1 MTSQKIILQQLLPE
15 VNLGNAISVGVQGIN
30 IDSRSIKNGD
40 VFIALVGAKID
51 GRQFIANAIEQ
62 GASAVLVEADKQW
75 QGINWIGNIP
85 VIAVDELAQKVS
97 EIAGRFYAHPSQC
110 CRLIGVT
117 GTNGKTTCTLLIAQ
131 VAALLAKQEKTS
143 AGLFSE
149 EKAGVVGT
157 LGFGVLDSASLAP
170 LAQQISAI
178 QSTGLTTPD
187 PVNLQNIL
195 AHLVEQKATTIAIE
209 VSSHSLVLG
218 RVKALQFDTA
228 IFTNLTQDH
237 LDFHGDLASYGNA
250 KAQLLNYANLK
261 HAIINIDDAWA
272 TGLLQKIPQSVFAT
286 SFSISNSSADV
297 YLTELQL
304 TTTGATAQL
313 HSPWG
318 NAELVSP
325 FIGKFNLSNLLAVI
339 AAMCA
344 DGADLKT
351 VLRLL
356 PQLQAAPGRMQSVVI
371 DDSQQDVHVVVD
383 YAHTPDALENTLRA
397 IREHTQAR
405 VWSVFGCGGDRDKTK
420 RPLMGRI
427 AEKYSD
433 YIIITNDN
441 PRSEEPSAIAADII
455 RGLLNANGCLVIAD
469 RAQAIDFAVQQAK
482 SGDLVLIAGKG
493 HEEYQIFAE
502 QTLSFSDVKQARLA
516 LQRRIAKRD
525 LDNFNLGDS
534 SNHDNQQGSLS

>member
-1 MTSQKIILQQLLPE
+1 MISQKIILQQLLPE
-15 VNLGNAISVGVQGIN
+15 INLSNTAAIEVQGIN
-30 IDSRSIKNGD
+30 LDSRTITSGE
-40 VFIALVGAKID
+40 VFVALVGAKVD
-51 GRQFIANAIEQ
+51 GRQFIAKAIEL
-62 GASAVLVEADKQW
+62 GAAAILVEADKQW
-75 QGINWIGNIP
+75 QGIDWIGNVP
-85 VIAVDELAQKVS
+85 VIAIENLAQQVS
-97 EIAGRFYAHPSQC
+97 EVSGRFYSHPSQS

-117 GTNGKTTCTLLIAQ
+117 GTNGKTTCTLLLAQ
-131 VAALLAKQEKTS
+131 LAALLAKQEKNT
-143 AGLFSE
+143 
-149 EKAGVVGT
+149 AGVVGT
-157 LGFGVLDSASLAP
+157 LGFGILDANALAP
-170 LAQQISAI
+170 LAQQISAVH
-178 QSTGLTTPD
+178 STGLTTPD
-187 PVNLQNIL
+187 PISLQKIL
-195 AHLVEQKATTIAIE
+195 ADLVAQKAATIAIE

-218 RVKALQFDTA
+218 RVAALQFDTA

-237 LDFHGDLASYGNA
+237 LDFHGDLASYGKA
-250 KAQLLNYANLK
+250 KAQLLNQPNLK
-261 HAIINIDDAWA
+261 HAIINFDDAWA
-272 TGLLQKIPQSVFAT
+272 KSLLQKIPRDVPQKVAVI
-286 SFSISNSSADV
+286 SFSISDSDADV

-304 TTTGATAQL
+304 TATGATAQL

-318 NAELVSP
+318 NAELASP

-339 AAMCA
+339 AAMCVG
-344 DGADLKT
+344 GADLKT
-351 VLRLL
+351 VLNVI
-356 PQLQAAPGRMQSVVI
+356 PQLQAAPGRMQSVVL

-433 YIIITNDN
+433 YVIITNDN

-455 RGLLNANGCLVIAD
+455 RGLHNANGCLVIAD

-534 SNHDNQQGSLS
+534 SNHDNQQGSL

>member
-15 VNLGNAISVGVQGIN
+15 MNLGNAAAVEVQGIN
-30 IDSRSIKNGD
+30 LDSRTIKSGE
-40 VFIALVGAKID
+40 VFVALVGAKVD
-51 GRQFIANAIEQ
+51 GRQFIAKAIEL
-62 GASAVLVEADKQW
+62 GAVAILVEADKQW
-75 QGINWIGNIP
+75 QGIDWIGNVP
-85 VIAVDELAQKVS
+85 VIAIEKLAQQVS
-97 EIAGRFYAHPSQC
+97 EISGKFYSHPSRS

-131 VAALLAKQEKTS
+131 LAALLAKQENAQQPKET
-143 AGLFSE
+143 
-149 EKAGVVGT
+149 AGVVGT
-157 LGFGVLDSASLAP
+157 LGFGILDANALAP
-170 LAQQISAI
+170 LAQQITAVH
-178 QSTGLTTPD
+178 STGLTTPD
-187 PVNLQNIL
+187 PVSLQKIL
-195 AHLVEQKATTIAIE
+195 AGLVAQKAATIAIE

-218 RVKALQFDTA
+218 RVAALQFDTA

-237 LDFHGDLASYGNA
+237 LDFHGDLASYGKA
-250 KAQLLNYANLK
+250 KAQLLNQANLK
-261 HAIINIDDAWA
+261 YAIVNFDDAWA
-272 TGLLQKIPQSVFAT
+272 KNLLQKIPQSVSAI
-286 SFSISNSSADV
+286 SFSISDSNADV

-304 TTTGATAQL
+304 TATGATAQL

-318 NAELVSP
+318 NAELASP
-325 FIGKFNLSNLLAVI
+325 FIGKFNLSNLLTAI
-339 AAMCA
+339 AAMCV
-344 DGADLKT
+344 GGSELKT
-351 VLRLL
+351 VLNLV
-356 PQLQAAPGRMQSVVI
+356 PQLQAAPGRMQSVVL

-433 YIIITNDN
+433 YVIITNDN

-455 RGLLNANGCLVIAD
+455 RGLHNANGCLVIAD

-502 QTLSFSDVKQARLA
+502 QTLSFSDVKHARLA

-525 LDNFNLGDS
+525 LDTFNLNDS
-534 SNHDNQQGSLS
+534 SNHDNQQGSL

>member
-1 MTSQKIILQQLLPE
+1 MTSQKMTLQQLLPE
-15 VNLGNAISVGVQGIN
+15 MNLSDAAAIEVQGIN
-30 IDSRSIKNGD
+30 LDSRTIKTGE
-40 VFIALVGAKID
+40 VFVALVGAKVD
-51 GRQFIANAIEQ
+51 GRQFIAKAIEL
-62 GASAVLVEADKQW
+62 GASAILVEADKQW
-75 QGINWIGNIP
+75 QGIDWIGNVP
-85 VIAVDELAQKVS
+85 VIAIEKLAQQVS
-97 EIAGRFYAHPSQC
+97 EISGKFYSHPSRSY
-110 CRLIGVT
+110 RLIGVT
-117 GTNGKTTCTLLIAQ
+117 GTNGKTTCTLLLAQ
-131 VAALLAKQEKTS
+131 LAALLARQEKNTM
-143 AGLFSE
+143 GVT
-149 EKAGVVGT
+149 AGVVGT
-157 LGFGVLDSASLAP
+157 LGFGILDANALAP
-170 LAQQISAI
+170 LAQQISAVH
-178 QSTGLTTPD
+178 STGLTTPD
-187 PVNLQNIL
+187 PISLQKIL
-195 AHLVEQKATTIAIE
+195 ADLVAQKAATIAIE

-218 RVKALQFDTA
+218 RVAALQFDTA

-237 LDFHGDLASYGNA
+237 LDFHGDLASYGKA
-250 KAQLLNYANLK
+250 KAQLLNQANLK
-261 HAIINIDDAWA
+261 HAIVNFDDAWA
-272 TGLLQKIPQSVFAT
+272 KNLLRKIPESVSAIN
-286 SFSISNSSADV
+286 FSIGDSSADV
-297 YLTELQL
+297 YLTGLQL
-304 TTTGATAQL
+304 TATGATAQL

-318 NAELVSP
+318 NAELISP

-339 AAMCA
+339 AAMCVG
-344 DGADLKT
+344 GAELKA
-351 VLRLL
+351 VLNLV
-356 PQLQAAPGRMQSVVI
+356 PQLQAAPGRMQSVVL

-433 YIIITNDN
+433 YVIITNDN

-455 RGLLNANGCLVIAD
+455 RGLHNANGCLVIAD

-534 SNHDNQQGSLS
+534 SNHDNQQGGL